1 MAGSPRYVTALIS
14 ALRLRNPS
22 LSRCKLSTIQNGSNS
37 YFWRSDALDD
47 PPHEEL
53 RRLLSTLGALAH

>member
-14 ALRLRNPS
+14 ALRLRNAQPEV
-22 LSRCKLSTIQNGSNS
+22 LQ
-37 YFWRSDALDD
+37 ALDD
-47 PPHEEL
+47 PAYEEL